1 MLNAPIAAPARYVA
15 FPFMICAPLKIPLKS
30 FIPNTI
36 AITDEPVETIPSS
49 NIRNKKNTY
58 LLNFSMASMGPIIL
72 KPKGFPGTRRKNAMP
87 EIKAS
92 IPKTNDS
99 KDVLLYLFSSIKSF
113 IKFLKNNNIMN
124 LNYYKNLLL
133 LFILFKPLENAV
145 QSKVEY
151 TKFILNLKN

>member
-92 IPKTNDS
+92 IPIVYIIQALRKCS
-99 KDVLLYLFSSIKSF
+99 AIKSRIYKIY
-113 IKFLKNNNIMN
+113 IKFKKLNCCIKLKI
-124 LNYYKNLLL
+124 
-133 LFILFKPLENAV
+133 
-145 QSKVEY
+145 
-151 TKFILNLKN
+151 